1 MSLNLGNIVQVK
13 YELVQQEVDL
23 LISELRESPYVQNI
37 SNIPDRPVREELE
50 SDYDNG
56 NGHSSSNGNGHSSS
70 NGNGNGHSSSN
81 GNGNGHSS
89 SNGNGNG
96 NGHSSSNG
104 NGNGN
109 GHEEHYDDY
118 SEEYGQQGQ
127 NVYGG
132 YQPPIHQTIAPPQK
146 GFPKFQGG
154 QMGLAQGDI
163 YGQQQ
168 MNFPENTQK
177 NQPKQ
182 TIPSTTAG
190 MGGYNQGLQMDM
202 IQQPMHSGFQGQPHI
217 GYKSPQGGH
226 QVFNQPQP
234 QIENP
239 NYQKAAVNFPG
250 QQQPMVQQPHPKH
263 VHQIEQSLNYPM
275 KSGPGSQPQSAIK
288 PPKNYDTQLKTG
300 GFARK
305 DEYVQGAFGGDHW
318 PEEEAYQPKAVK
330 PNINK
335 PPSQYYGKNKPDYY
349 TDPYVGKGSRQAGY
363 QEGFADYD
371 QQQPGYYEDESQ
383 EYVPVQSGGYSKQ
396 QQQYSGSHGTGSA
409 YSGYDIKKQDKKKL
423 APATETTIKK
433 HPKTGAINMGVTAP
447 ALSQKSQ
454 QQVNPKTKK
463 IISPTLEEMN
473 EAALNQGNRPGIVAM
488 TQVSGDQTTSWLQSA
503 ASPNEKFIDDTVENI
518 NRKPGFNRLKKKYH
532 VREKKLQEFKARVMG
547 GGDQMYVVPQDD
559 NGSERKSS
567 GSSSKKNS
575 DGGEQQAGETA
586 KSRAVD
592 PKKKPDLDFRLEVED
607 NDSERVEYGN
617 NSQNVNDQDD
627 EDDDMKEQLNE
638 EQEFFSDNDGEEEN
652 SSVGYESEDIA
663 IPEAQKVKDAPKMMT
678 QDTKAVAVPIKD
690 DAQKSKKS
698 SENVKLASPKDKES
712 KDKIKS
718 PTKEKVTTKVQAPYQ
733 EMEMEMEIPFSP
745 KAGGDE
751 TPRIEKATE
760 TKTASKI
767 ENTTENKEVVKDEK
781 TIQEEPTQGIEKV
794 SQKDISPE
802 SPDTKQ
808 DDSRRV
814 QKIAS
819 EEEKKS
825 PESPVAKQSEE
836 IKVDEHADAEKD
848 KQAISPKATESVP
861 EQNIEAQKEELA
873 KKQPEESS
881 EKQ

>member
-1 MSLNLGNIVQVK
+1 M
-13 YELVQQEVDL
+13 
-23 LISELRESPYVQNI
+23 
-37 SNIPDRPVREELE
+37 PDRPVREELE

-89 SNGNGNG
+89 NNGNGNGNGHSSSNGNG

-118 SEEYGQQGQ
+118 SEEHGQQGQ

-132 YQPPIHQTIAPPQK
+132 YQPPMHQTIAPPQK

-154 QMGLAQGDI
+154 QMGPAQVDM

-168 MNFPENTQK
+168 MNFPENIQK
-177 NQPKQ
+177 HQPKQ
-182 TIPSTTAG
+182 TMPTTTAG
-190 MGGYNQGLQMDM
+190 IGGYNQGLPLDMGQQQM
-202 IQQPMHSGFQGQPHI
+202 HGGFQGQPQI
-217 GYKSPQGGH
+217 GYKSTQGGH
-226 QVFNQPQP
+226 QGFNQPQP
-234 QIENP
+234 QIEIP
-239 NYQKAAVNFPG
+239 HYQKGVGNFSG
-250 QQQPMVQQPHPKH
+250 QQQPIVQQPHPKH
-263 VHQIEQSLNYPM
+263 VHQVEQSLNYPM

-288 PPKNYDTQLKTG
+288 PSKNYDTQLKTG

-305 DEYVQGAFGGDHW
+305 DEYVQGDFGGDHW
-318 PEEEAYQPKAVK
+318 PEEEPYQPKTVK

-349 TDPYVGKGSRQAGY
+349 TDPYVGKGSRQASY

-371 QQQPGYYEDESQ
+371 QQQAGYYEDESQ

-409 YSGYDIKKQDKKKL
+409 YSGYDIKYQDKKKL
-423 APATETTIKK
+423 PPATETTIKK
-433 HPKTGAINMGVTAP
+433 HTKAGPTNMGVTAP

-463 IISPTLEEMN
+463 VMPPTLEEMN
-473 EAALNQGNRPGIVAM
+473 EAAMNQGNRPGIVAM

-532 VREKKLQEFKARVMG
+532 VREKKLQEYKARVR
-547 GGDQMYVVPQDD
+547 GDGDPMDVVNQDES
-559 NGSERKSS
+559 GFERKSS
-567 GSSSKKNS
+567 GSSSKRNS
-575 DGGEQQAGETA
+575 DGGELQAGETA
-586 KSRAVD
+586 KSRTVD
-592 PKKKPDLDFRLEVED
+592 PKKKPNLDFRLEAED
-607 NDSERVEYGN
+607 NNSEHLEYGN
-617 NSQNVNDQDD
+617 TSENINAQDD

-638 EQEFFSDNDGEEEN
+638 EQEFFSDDDGEEEN
-652 SSVGYESEDIA
+652 SSVSYEREDIA
-663 IPEAQKVKDAPKMMT
+663 IPQAQKVKDTPKMMT

-690 DAQKSKKS
+690 DAKKPNKS
-698 SENVKLASPKDKES
+698 SDKVKVTSPAPKEKES

-718 PTKEKVTTKVQAPYQ
+718 PKKEKNATKVEKYF
-733 EMEMEMEIPFSP
+733 EEMEMEIPFSP
-745 KAGGDE
+745 MAGGDE
-751 TPRIEKATE
+751 TPKIEKATE
-760 TKTASKI
+760 TETASKI
-767 ENTTENKEVVKDEK
+767 DNTTEKEEVVQAEK
-781 TIQEEPTQGIEKV
+781 TIQEEPSQEIEKV
-794 SQKDISPE
+794 SQKDMSPE

-808 DDSRRV
+808 DDSPKV
-814 QKIAS
+814 QKVAS
-819 EEEKKS
+819 QEEKKS
-825 PESPVAKQSEE
+825 QESQVAKQTQE
-836 IKVDEHADAEKD
+836 INEVEHANAEKD
-848 KQAISPKATESVP
+848 EQAISPNVTDSVP
-861 EQNIEAQKEELA
+861 EQNIEAAIEPEKEQPVE
-873 KKQPEESS
+873 KQPEESS